1 MKCHE
6 VEQFLSDFL
15 EDTLTAAERQE
26 VEGHLKSCRD
36 CQLLLE
42 DLKTVMAWCESFPEL
57 TPPSSLVE
65 RIIEMTSG
73 HVQSLSWW
81 EYLKELFKPV
91 YSTPRFAAGTC
102 MAVISFVLVLNAFG
116 VHWSQIRQIEW
127 SKVTP
132 RSLFQSLNR
141 SVYLAYDNGVRRIN
155 DLKILYQI
163 QSRLD
168 EYRTEQSESKDTP
181 KEKPKDQPKPH
192 ETSSMQHMVAF
203 SDGISSSPKMRQ
215 DSKILLRIVIS

>member
-15 EDTLTAAERQE
+15 ENALTAAERKE
-26 VEGHLKSCRD
+26 VEGHLESCLN

-57 TPPSSLVE
+57 TPPSALVD
-65 RIIEMTSG
+65 RIIELTSG

-116 VHWSQIRQIEW
+116 VRWSQIRQVEW

-132 RSLFQSLNR
+132 RSLFQSFNR

-168 EYRTEQSESKDTP
+168 EYRAEQSETKDTP

-192 ETSSMQHMVAF
+192 ETSSMEHMVAF
-203 SDGISSSPKMRQ
+203 SNRLSSSSQMPQ
-215 DSKILLRIVIS
+215 NSKILLRIVIS